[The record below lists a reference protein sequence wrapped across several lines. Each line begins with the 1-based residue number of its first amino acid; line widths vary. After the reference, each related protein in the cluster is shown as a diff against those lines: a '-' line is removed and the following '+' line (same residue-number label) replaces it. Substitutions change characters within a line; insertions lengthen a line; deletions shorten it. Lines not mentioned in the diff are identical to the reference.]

1 MRIDVH
7 AHYYPQKYI
16 ELMGRLGA
24 DLSAVVGTKLA
35 GSGQEEVAAR
45 LEMMDRAGVNMQVL
59 SVSATHP
66 YVARES
72 DAVNAAHLANDLY
85 ADLVARH
92 PGRLAGFAT
101 LPLPHIDAA
110 LAEVA
115 RALDELKMAG
125 ITLGTSVTTRST
137 FDPAFDPLYAE
148 LDRRGAVVFIH
159 PAGLGLCSH
168 LLNDYGL
175 TWTIGA
181 PFEDTMFVLHAIR
194 SQIPV
199 RFPRIKFVVP
209 HLGGALPMLFNRI
222 NMPRVAFPTPLAEM
236 PNVTARRM
244 WYDTVA
250 QGNKAALRCACEL
263 FGTDHL
269 VHGSDYPY
277 QLHDAYLN
285 SVQYVEQSGLPS
297 EEVTRILD
305 QNAVKLLGMEG
316 K

>member
-7 AHYYPQKYI
+7 AHYYPQTYI

-24 DLSAVVGTKLA
+24 ELSQVVGTQLA
-35 GSGQEEVAAR
+35 GSGQHEIAAR
-45 LEMMDRAGVNMQVL
+45 LEMMDKAGVTMQVM

-66 YVARES
+66 YFPKEKE
-72 DAVNAAHLANDLY
+72 AVDAAHLANDLY

-92 PGRLAGFAT
+92 PRRFAGFAT
-101 LPLPHIDAA
+101 LPLPHVDAA
-110 LAEVA
+110 LAEIA
-115 RALDELKMAG
+115 RSLDQLKLAG
-125 ITLGTSVTTRST
+125 ITLGTSVGTRST
-137 FDPAFDPLYAE
+137 FDPAFEPMYAE
-148 LDRRGAVVFIH
+148 LNRREAVVFIH
-159 PAGLGLCSH
+159 PAGLGLCSP

-199 RFPRIKFVVP
+199 RFPKIKFVVP
-209 HLGGALPMLFNRI
+209 HLGGALPVIFNRI
-222 NMPRVAFPTPLAEM
+222 NMSRANFPTPLAEL

-277 QLHDAYLN
+277 QIHDAYLN
-285 SVQYVEQSGLPS
+285 SVSYVEQSGLPS
-297 EEVTRILD
+297 EDIARILD
-305 QNAVKLLGMEG
+305 QNAVKLLGMED

>member
-7 AHYYPQKYI
+7 AHYYPEKYI

-24 DLSAVVGTKLA
+24 ELSQVVGSKLA
-35 GSGQEEVAAR
+35 GSGQHEIDAR
-45 LEMMDRAGVNMQVL
+45 IEMMDKAAVTKQVL

-66 YVARES
+66 YFSKEK
-72 DAVNAAHLANDLY
+72 DAVDGAHLANDQY
-85 ADLVARH
+85 AELVARYPH
-92 PGRLAGFAT
+92 RFASFAT
-101 LPLPHIDAA
+101 LPLPHVDAA
-110 LAEVA
+110 LAEIA
-115 RALDELKMAG
+115 RALDQLKMAG
-125 ITLGTSVTTRST
+125 VTLGTSVNTRST
-137 FDPAFDPLYAE
+137 FDPAFEPMYAE
-148 LDRRGAVVFIH
+148 LNRREAVVFIH
-159 PAGLGLCSH
+159 PAGLGLCSP

-194 SQIPV
+194 SQVPV
-199 RFPRIKFVVP
+199 RFPKIKFVIP

-222 NMPRVAFPTPLAEM
+222 NMPRVGYPSPLAEM

-250 QGNKAALRCACEL
+250 QGNKAALRCAREL
-263 FGTDHL
+263 FGVEHL

-285 SVQYVEQSGLPS
+285 SVQYVEQSGLS
-297 EEVTRILD
+297 AAEVARILD
-305 QNAVKLLGMEG
+305 QNALTLLGMDG